1 MQSKEAFVGFSE
13 AAIDF
18 PPTFKYDVLRYKR
31 SKHSKSIKRLSR
43 TPGAETQVHEKI
55 LTEIEE
61 TPAARPLDEDREDR
75 SEGEQEYDGEAASV
89 ASTMYS
95 TGHSKYTM
103 DVEDDERE
111 DYFYGASSPRANHSV
126 GALINKSLA
135 TAAVHKAK
143 TKWMSLIH
151 TSSSPGTPIF
161 KRFKHKKHEE
171 HRFSK
176 YPDSPPPSL
185 PSPPLTT
192 SLPNSPP
199 PEFRSLTFPATPGQE
214 DDKPLTEH
222 HDDKLLMPPPPRS
235 LDSSKP
241 GSLTLLSRAQSTKS
255 MERVDQQ
262 DEEDEVEEKGVY
274 DTSHKKRV
282 PSWYVRYHSDVV
294 QTAHLFQLGAI
305 VSSGNPEWCLDQSQM
320 REKSRSFYR
329 HPFLRGRGW
338 VACSMHSDPALHVLG
353 RTQTHPWM

>member
-1 MQSKEAFVGFSE
+1 MQSGEAFVGFNE
-13 AAIDF
+13 PNIDF

-31 SKHSKSIKRLSR
+31 SKHSKSIKRPPR
-43 TPGAETQVHEKI
+43 TPGAETQTHEKI

-61 TPAARPLDEDREDR
+61 TSAAGPLDEDR

-89 ASTMYS
+89 ASTVYS

-111 DYFYGASSPRANHSV
+111 DYFYNASSPRANHSV
-126 GALINKSLA
+126 GTLINKSLA

-151 TSSSPGTPIF
+151 STSSSPGTPIL

-176 YPDSPPPSL
+176 YPDSSPPSL
-185 PSPPLTT
+185 PSPPLTA

-199 PEFRSLTFPATPGQE
+199 PEFRSLTSPATPGQE

-222 HDDKLLMPPPPRS
+222 HDDKLLVPPPPRS

-241 GSLTLLSRAQSTKS
+241 GSLALLSRAQSTKS
-255 MERVDQQ
+255 MERVNQQ
-262 DEEDEVEEKGVY
+262 DGEDGVEERGVY

-282 PSWYVRYHSDVV
+282 PSWYVHYQSDTV
-294 QTAHLFQLGAI
+294 QTVHLFQLGAI
-305 VSSGNPEWCLDQSQM
+305 VSSGNP
-320 REKSRSFYR
+320 
-329 HPFLRGRGW
+329 
-338 VACSMHSDPALHVLG
+338 A
-353 RTQTHPWM
+353 